1 MSNDINIPYYKA
13 AMNSEYFFVYSRKED
28 EGYTDEMAR
37 NDARKYVE
45 ESSRRDIENK
55 TSTRYSLVS
64 AVEAIS
70 AKLHLTPEELED
82 FTKAALEGPADD
94 PIFKEIGAKFPT
106 DQADISKFVIYILRQ
121 IHNTWVRNNTKK
133 FNAYTKDEDG
143 DFVYRNK
150 EYKHMPFELIGWY
163 EVTKNY
169 IFLEPI
175 LDSCD
180 VTVNIDDVK
189 IEYYNSVEAFFVENN
204 CRTIK
209 DFQEKIEKADRFYP
223 SLEGQET
230 INSYLRKSVYVSD
243 LLIPQKEKKGLGRDS
258 AMLEK
263 IYENVAR
270 ILDTKDK
277 WGI

>member
-1 MSNDINIPYYKA
+1 MTG
-13 AMNSEYFFVYSRKED
+13 VQ
-28 EGYTDEMAR
+28 TC
-37 NDARKYVE
+37 
-45 ESSRRDIENK
+45 
-55 TSTRYSLVS
+55 
-64 AVEAIS
+64 
-70 AKLHLTPEELED
+70 
-82 FTKAALEGPADD
+82 AL
-94 PIFKEIGAKFPT
+94 PI
-106 DQADISKFVIYILRQ
+106 L
-121 IHNTWVRNNTKK
+121 
-133 FNAYTKDEDG
+133 
-143 DFVYRNK
+143 
-150 EYKHMPFELIGWY
+150 
-163 EVTKNY
+163 TKNY

-243 LLIPQKEKKGLGRDS
+243 LLIPQIEKKGLGRDS

>member
-37 NDARKYVE
+37 NDARKFVE
-45 ESSRRDIENK
+45 ESSRREIENK

-70 AKLHLTPEELED
+70 AKLHLTPEDLED

-121 IHNTWVRNNTKK
+121 IH
-133 FNAYTKDEDG
+133 
-143 DFVYRNK
+143 
-150 EYKHMPFELIGWY
+150 KHMPFELIGWY

-180 VTVNIDDVK
+180 VSVNIDDVK

-243 LLIPQKEKKGLGRDS
+243 LLIPQIEKKGLGREP